1 MTCLYRFV
9 AENADEYPV
18 SKICKALKISRS
30 SYYQWADNET
40 YQSSNLR
47 QKEEAE
53 IVSTFHTHKRRYGVR
68 RIVKELSSRN
78 LPIGSYKVRGAL
90 HRNGLKAIQPR
101 RFVPKTTQSRHRYGM
116 SPNLLKDAPVP
127 KTSNKVWVGDLT
139 YIPMKDGKWLYLS
152 AWMDL
157 CSRRIV
163 GWDLEDHMQESL
175 VNSSFNKALT
185 TRQVPSGLIAH
196 SDRGSQYAG
205 KLFRNLLASNRLL
218 QSMSGP
224 DNPYDNAHMESFF
237 SRFKAELIGGRQ
249 YASKQEA
256 RMEIFEYIEI
266 YYNRQRRHSALDYDS
281 PADFE
286 LSLSRPT
293 RERKE
298 EPKKEKG

>member
-1 MTCLYRFV
+1 M
-9 AENADEYPV
+9 
-18 SKICKALKISRS
+18 SKICKVLKISRS

-40 YQSSNLR
+40 YQASNLR

-53 IVSTFHTHKRRYGVR
+53 IISTFHTHKRRYGVR

-78 LPIGSYKVRGAL
+78 LSIGSYKVRGAL

-101 RFVPKTTQSRHRYGM
+101 KFVPKTTQSRHRYGM
-116 SPNLLKDAPVP
+116 SPNLLKEAPLP
-127 KTSNKVWVGDLT
+127 KRPNKVWVGDLT

-175 VNSSFNKALT
+175 VNSSFKKGLIS
-185 TRQVPSGLIAH
+185 RQVPPGLIAH

-205 KLFRNLLASNRLL
+205 KLFRNLLTSNRLV

-237 SRFKAELIGGRQ
+237 SRFKAELIGGQQ
-249 YASKQEA
+249 YTSKQEA
-256 RMEIFEYIEI
+256 RREIFEYIEI
-266 YYNRQRRHSALDYDS
+266 YYNRQRRHSSLDYAS

-286 LSLSRPT
+286 LNLSKRIFH
-293 RERKE
+293 RKE
-298 EPKKEKG
+298 HSKKKKG